1 MTSTAANRRG
11 ASPDWTRGNARVAG
25 IAYLVT
31 FAASIPAVLLIRPIL
46 DNPDYIV
53 SVGSDTRVLVG
64 CLLDAVNA
72 IACVATAVAVF
83 PVVRRQT
90 ESIKGFR
97 PSSLTATA

>member
-1 MTSTAANRRG
+1 
-11 ASPDWTRGNARVAG
+11 
-25 IAYLVT
+25 
-31 FAASIPAVLLIRPIL
+31 
-46 DNPDYIV
+46 
-53 SVGSDTRVLVG
+53 VLVG

-83 PVVRRQT
+83 PVVRRQN